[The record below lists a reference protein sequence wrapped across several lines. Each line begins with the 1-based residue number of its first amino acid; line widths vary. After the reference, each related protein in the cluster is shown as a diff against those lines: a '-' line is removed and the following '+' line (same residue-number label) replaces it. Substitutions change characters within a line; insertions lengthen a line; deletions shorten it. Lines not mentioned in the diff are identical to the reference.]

1 MSVKVDLKMD
11 ILERYNNA
19 EYHDSELVEE
29 YVMRTNP
36 EIVALEKDIIL
47 DYLPKDSNIYNS
59 VKEMEV
65 KDEIVL
71 KDADELAEVLETGV
85 TLVDENSNRYYHEFG
100 LYNQYRTLDAGS
112 TDSRPIDEEWGVA
125 DGSMKF
131 LIVNGN
137 EVDNDKDEE

>member
-1 MSVKVDLKMD
+1 MSVREDLKMD

-47 DYLPKDSNIYNS
+47 DYLPKDSNIYNT

-65 KDEIVL
+65 KDEIIL
-71 KDADELAEVLETGV
+71 KDADEMAEVLETGV
-85 TLVDENSNRYYHEFG
+85 ILVDKDNNKYYHEFG
-100 LYNQYRTLDAGS
+100 LYNQYRTIDAGC
-112 TDSRPIDEEWGVA
+112 TDSRPINEEWGVA
-125 DGSMKF
+125 DGNMKF
-131 LIVNGN
+131 HIVNEGYN
-137 EVDNDKDEE
+137 CEDEE